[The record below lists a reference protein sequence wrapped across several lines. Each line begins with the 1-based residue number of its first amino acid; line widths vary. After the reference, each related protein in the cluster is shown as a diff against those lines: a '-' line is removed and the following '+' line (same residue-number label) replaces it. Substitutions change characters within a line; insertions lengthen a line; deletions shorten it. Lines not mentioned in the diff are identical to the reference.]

1 MGMFLCRNV
10 FSGGGAFGILLG
22 KACGC
27 YMYREAFAALLKVLF
42 DHLLF
47 VFFCVEDLVV

>member
-1 MGMFLCRNV
+1 MPQCIF
-10 FSGGGAFGILLG
+10 GGRRIRHFTGESMR
-22 KACGC
+22 C

-47 VFFCVEDLVV
+47 VSFCVEDLVV